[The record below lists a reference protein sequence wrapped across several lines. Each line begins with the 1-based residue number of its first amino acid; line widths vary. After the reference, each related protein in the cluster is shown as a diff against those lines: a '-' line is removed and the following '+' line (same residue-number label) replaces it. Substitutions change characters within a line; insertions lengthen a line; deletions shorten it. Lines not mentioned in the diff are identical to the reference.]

1 MRTPFFIAGAART
14 ATTLVALSLCTL
26 SLRAQ
31 QAVAPKS
38 AAQGKPA
45 TQEQVKADA
54 NKLPAERGDV
64 VDRIVAIVNGDLV
77 LESDVEEEERFTKLY
92 PYLSDNT
99 KPAREQAITRLIDRA
114 LIEQQ
119 QAGFPSTPVTDEQI
133 NKDEADLRKDL
144 PACAH
149 ADCTSDAG
157 WKDFVTK
164 AGFTEE
170 ELRDRLRQ
178 RESVLRFI
186 EQRFR
191 NGVRINDKQIEDFYN
206 NTMLPEYAKQKAT
219 APPLD
224 SVRDRIEEVLLQQ
237 EVSTLLDQWLKTLR
251 DSGHVRMMQKGVEA
265 P

>member
-1 MRTPFFIAGAART
+1 MRRPLLITGAART
-14 ATTLVALSLCTL
+14 ATTLAALSLCVL
-26 SLRAQ
+26 SLQAQ
-31 QAVAPKS
+31 KVAPKS
-38 AAQGKPA
+38 AEQGKPA
-45 TQEQVKADA
+45 TKEQATADA
-54 NKLPAERGDV
+54 HKLPVERGDV

-92 PYLSDNT
+92 PYASDST
-99 KPAREQAITRLIDRA
+99 KPLREQAITRLIDRT

-119 QAGFPSTPVTDEQI
+119 QAGYPATPVTDEQI
-133 NKDEADLRKDL
+133 SKDESDLRKDL
-144 PACAH
+144 PACSH
-149 ADCTSDAG
+149 ADCASDAG
-157 WKDFVTK
+157 WKDFLTK

-178 RESVLRFI
+178 RESVLHFI

-206 NTMLPEYAKQKAT
+206 TTMLPEYAKQKAT

-237 EVSTLLDQWLKTLR
+237 EVSALLDQWLKTLR